1 MVSEQQ
7 VLLVDA
13 GNSRIKSVLLN
24 NANVAEPDVH
34 LSLDSFLGWLKN
46 KNFSHLY
53 LSNVGKNDISERIA
67 SFCVEQ
73 NVAFIEIFTEKENF
87 GIKNRYEN
95 VSRMGVDRWLAM
107 VAAQEMTE
115 KPFCVIDVGTA
126 ITCDFVVDGQHLGG
140 WITPGYHLMQDALV
154 KNTARVFAEEVKPS
168 QLAPGTY
175 TEECVSQGCL
185 AAVNG
190 VYLSA
195 VAQLA
200 SERSDFAIIIG
211 GGDKNMLAI
220 IESTDTIRSA
230 NLVVQGLARYAR
242 SQLVA

>member
-1 MVSEQQ
+1 
-7 VLLVDA
+7 
-13 GNSRIKSVLLN
+13 
-24 NANVAEPDVH
+24 
-34 LSLDSFLGWLKN
+34 
-46 KNFSHLY
+46 
-53 LSNVGKNDISERIA
+53 
-67 SFCVEQ
+67 
-73 NVAFIEIFTEKENF
+73 
-87 GIKNRYEN
+87 
-95 VSRMGVDRWLAM
+95 M

>member
-1 MVSEQQ
+1 VVSDTA

-13 GNSRIKSVLLN
+13 GNSRIKSVAL
-24 NANVAEPDVH
+24 ADVKDSEPLVH
-34 LSLDSFLGWLKN
+34 KDADAFILWLSDTH
-46 KNFSHLY
+46 FSHIF
-53 LSNVGKNDISERIA
+53 LSNVGKKDISEKIIH
-67 SFCVEQ
+67 FCDTQ
-73 NVAFIEIFTEKENF
+73 NRVIQEIFTEKENF
-87 GIKNRYEN
+87 GVRNSYQDVTK
-95 VSRMGVDRWLAM
+95 MGVDRWLAM
-107 VAAQEMTE
+107 VAAQEMTG
-115 KPFCVIDVGTA
+115 KMFCVIDMGTA

-154 KNTARVFAEEVKPS
+154 KNTARVFAEETKPS

>member
-1 MVSEQQ
+1 MVSEQK

-24 NANVAEPDVH
+24 NVNIAEPDVH

-46 KNFSHLY
+46 HSFSHLY
-53 LSNVGKNDISERIA
+53 LSNVGKNEISEAIKT
-67 SFCVEQ
+67 FCVERKW
-73 NVAFIEIFTEKENF
+73 AFVEIFTEKENF
-87 GIKNRYEN
+87 GIKNCYEN

-154 KNTARVFAEEVKPS
+154 KNTARVFAEEAKPS

-190 VYLSA
+190 VYLTA
-195 VAQLA
+195 IAQLA
-200 SERSDFAIIIG
+200 SERTDFAIIIG